1 MMLLGWQATFLS
13 HSDVL
18 VHDLFESSVGVRRMH
33 V

>member
-1 MMLLGWQATFLS
+1 MMLLGWQATLLS

-18 VHDLFESSVGVRRMH
+18 VHDLFEASVGVRRMH